1 MQISILQ
8 FHGQALLYLED
19 RHGVPQPLASLG
31 NNLCNNKS
39 PTLLQDVGKIEDM
52 NILPIT
58 AIIYGQTVFEGEVA
72 KATIGPLVCIE
83 KHRKSFQEETISSQ
97 NETKEAIDDL
107 TQKIDNHMN
116 ESETSFE
123 NLEREIEGQ
132 DQAKNTMKNKIEE
145 LETSHDNVTDVLAPV
160 LHRIDNRSLFP
171 TSM

>member
-83 KHRKSFQEETISSQ
+83 KPQKTFQEQTILLQ
-97 NETKEAIDDL
+97 NETKEAIQELVEKNNAL
-107 TQKIDNHMN
+107 TSKVDTNILQADSKIDKV
-116 ESETSFE
+116 E
-123 NLEREIEGQ
+123 NLVR
-132 DQAKNTMKNKIEE
+132 NKVIY
-145 LETSHDNVTDVLAPV
+145 
-160 LHRIDNRSLFP
+160 
-171 TSM
+171 